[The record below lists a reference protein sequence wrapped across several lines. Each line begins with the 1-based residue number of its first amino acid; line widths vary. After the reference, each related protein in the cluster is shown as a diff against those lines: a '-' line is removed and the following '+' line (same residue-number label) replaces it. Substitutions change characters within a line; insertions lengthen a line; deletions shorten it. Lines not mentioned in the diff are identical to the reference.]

1 LSKYFHKEIFR
12 RQSGGKLKKQQYH
25 ISFAGLEFFAALRIE
40 ELPSPDAELFALMRQ
55 KHLQGQC
62 GGCIFN

>member
-1 LSKYFHKEIFR
+1 LSRYLHKEIFR

-40 ELPSPDAELFALMRQ
+40 ELSLTRCRIIRAHEAKTFARIVWLY
-55 KHLQGQC
+55 L
-62 GGCIFN
+62 

>member
-1 LSKYFHKEIFR
+1 LSRYLHKEIFR

-25 ISFAGLEFFAALRIE
+25 TSFAGLEFFAALRIE
-40 ELPSPDAELFALMRQ
+40 ELPSSDAELFALMRQ

>member
-1 LSKYFHKEIFR
+1 LSRYLHKEIFR

-40 ELPSPDAELFALMRQ
+40 ELSLTRCSIIRAHEAKTFARTVWLY
-55 KHLQGQC
+55 L
-62 GGCIFN
+62 

>member
-40 ELPSPDAELFALMRQ
+40 ELPLTRCRIIRAHEAKTFARTVWLY
-55 KHLQGQC
+55 L
-62 GGCIFN
+62 